1 LSAPLAPPSFLPS
14 SCHSTRANLR
24 GRPTIPQCPDLW
36 AYPMSGQCTLSQN
49 TAYLANIN
57 SDLPSIAEDTV
68 LALLRERY
76 ISSNPYTALSPN
88 ALITVNPFAYQ
99 PINGDQTLQDYITE
113 YHESYVDDTSL
124 RGGEKALTE
133 RRGPHIFRT
142 AFSAY
147 YNMQRTKQD
156 QVVILRYV
164 HTVGAAQALT
174 LSGLAGSGKSE
185 TRRLAIRA
193 ICELSTPAQG
203 KRGSKIGSQVANA
216 EVRCPHEDFRLL

>member
-1 LSAPLAPPSFLPS
+1 
-14 SCHSTRANLR
+14 
-24 GRPTIPQCPDLW
+24 
-36 AYPMSGQCTLSQN
+36 MSGQCTLSH
-49 TAYLANIN
+49 TAAYPADIN

-88 ALITVNPFAYQ
+88 ALISVNPFAYQ
-99 PINGDQTLQDYITE
+99 PINGDQTLQDYIAE

-124 RGGEKALTE
+124 RGGENALTE

-156 QVVILRYV
+156 QVVILKYV
-164 HTVGAAQALT
+164 PTFRLARALT
-174 LSGLAGSGKSE
+174 FSGLAGSGKSE

-193 ICELSTPAQG
+193 ICELSSPAHG

-216 EVRCPHEDFRLL
+216 EVCRPREGFRLL

>member
-1 LSAPLAPPSFLPS
+1 
-14 SCHSTRANLR
+14 
-24 GRPTIPQCPDLW
+24 
-36 AYPMSGQCTLSQN
+36 MSGQCTLSH
-49 TAYLANIN
+49 TAAYPADIN

-88 ALITVNPFAYQ
+88 ALISVNPFAYQ
-99 PINGDQTLQDYITE
+99 PINGDQTLQDYIAE

-124 RGGEKALTE
+124 RGGENALTE

-164 HTVGAAQALT
+164 PTFRLARALT
-174 LSGLAGSGKSE
+174 FSGLAGSGKSE

-193 ICELSTPAQG
+193 ICELSSPAHG

-216 EVRCPHEDFRLL
+216 EVCRRREGSRLL